1 MGGKGGPPQSCRR
14 GVVRLGAKENPINR
28 RCRRWVRHAAQSN
41 FHRALGALQREPFK
55 GVADAGDDIMPV
67 GSTQAPGRDTAD
79 GNLTFS
85 TSVLSG
91 SFTANNSIQPGGI
104 HPLPGQFTG
113 GNGPITGEEVQFN
126 VKFTVPIDLPADH
139 YFLIPQVQVVEPNG
153 NFFWLSAPRPIVPPG
168 TPFPPGFTDLQ
179 SWTRDEFLDP
189 DWLRVGTDI
198 THQGPFNATFS
209 LTGLVPEPGTLLL
222 MGVGMGALWWRR
234 KRNC

>member
-1 MGGKGGPPQSCRR
+1 
-14 GVVRLGAKENPINR
+14 
-28 RCRRWVRHAAQSN
+28 
-41 FHRALGALQREPFK
+41 
-55 GVADAGDDIMPV
+55 
-67 GSTQAPGRDTAD
+67 
-79 GNLTFS
+79 
-85 TSVLSG
+85 
-91 SFTANNSIQPGGI
+91 
-104 HPLPGQFTG
+104 
-113 GNGPITGEEVQFN
+113 
-126 VKFTVPIDLPADH
+126 
-139 YFLIPQVQVVEPNG
+139 
-153 NFFWLSAPRPIVPPG
+153 VPPG